1 MQAKYSESPAMFKAH
16 PFGFILA
23 VVLIPVVVGAVIL
36 LIWYL
41 KNRSTVV
48 EVDEKDLVLVQ
59 GFLSKDRTEISL
71 DNIRSI
77 KVHQS
82 VFDRIFNV
90 GKISVFTAGD
100 EPEVKVEGLPDP
112 DRLRK
117 LVKAH

>member
-1 MQAKYSESPAMFKAH
+1 MFKAH
-16 PFGFILA
+16 PLGFILA
-23 VVLIPVVVGAVIL
+23 LLLVPVVVGAVIL

-41 KNRSTVV
+41 KTRSTVV
-48 EVDEKDLVLVQ
+48 EVDDRDLILVQ
-59 GFLSKDRTEISL
+59 GFLSKDRTEIGL
-71 DNIRSI
+71 ENIRSI

-82 VFDRIFNV
+82 VFDRMFGV

-100 EPEVKVEGLPDP
+100 EAEIKVEGLPDP